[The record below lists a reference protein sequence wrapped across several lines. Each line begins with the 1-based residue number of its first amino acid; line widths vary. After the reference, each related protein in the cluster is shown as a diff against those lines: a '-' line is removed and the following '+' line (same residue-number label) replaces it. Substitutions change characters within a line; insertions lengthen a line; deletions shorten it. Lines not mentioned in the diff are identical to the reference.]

1 MNGIV
6 DWSGINVIKRSID
19 DILKQY
25 ARTFNDTRYIISMNN
40 IVMKWQQDEIQK
52 LKELTAGKDLEAIE
66 WD

>member
-52 LKELTAGKDLEAIE
+52 LKELTAGKDLDAID